1 MQKGAAQEMGYRMS
15 GFLRMVDRFH
25 KQADLLAKLRRL
37 RFQFAH
43 ETVASID
50 MKLDFQLW
58 RVEISQRLSFRVGQK
73 IDYASAHARATYT
86 GDKDGTDPGTAGAF
100 QLDPVV
106 VGNRRRVGWGRRGSG
121 SD

>member
-1 MQKGAAQEMGYRMS
+1 MQKGAAQELGYRMS

-43 ETVASID
+43 DTVASID

-58 RVEISQRLSFRVGQK
+58 RVEISHRLSFRVGQQLV
-73 IDYASAHARATYT
+73 YASDHARATYT
-86 GDKDGTDPGTAGAF
+86 DVTDGPVPSPTGAYH
-100 QLDPVV
+100 LHPLV
-106 VGNRRRVGWGRRGSG
+106 VGA
-121 SD
+121 